1 MQTEQGWLIGPG
13 DKALAC
19 DAQGRVSF
27 DRVELTDADLLEAT
41 AVEGDYRATVRSVA
55 HPDRYVTGDATQFAP
70 GGNPCLAFYG
80 AASADVFG
88 PDGKPGF
95 YQRWAFGQWASGIVS
110 AGVDYIEQ
118 GANNGRH
125 FKSPQLTWVKKS

>member
-1 MQTEQGWLIGPG
+1 MEKQQGWFVGPG
-13 DKALAC
+13 DKILAM

-27 DRVELTDADLLEAT
+27 DRTEQTDADLLET
-41 AVEGDYRATVRSVA
+41 TPIEGDYRALVQSVA
-55 HPDRYVTGDATQFAP
+55 HPDRYATADATTFAP

-80 AASADVFG
+80 EASANVFG

-95 YQRWAFGQWASGIVS
+95 YQRWAFGLWDSGIVT

-125 FKSPQLTWVKKS
+125 FKSPQLTWVRKP